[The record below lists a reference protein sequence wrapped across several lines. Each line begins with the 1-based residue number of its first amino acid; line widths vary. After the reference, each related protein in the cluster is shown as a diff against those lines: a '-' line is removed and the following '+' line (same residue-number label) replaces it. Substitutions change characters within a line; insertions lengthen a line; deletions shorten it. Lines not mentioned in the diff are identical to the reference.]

1 MTLVA
6 QLTDVHLLDR
16 PASGRNTLASG
27 RIAFLSGYRP
37 LSAEKRIE
45 RARKALAECRAAKPD
60 HVIVTG
66 DLTEDASKEQ
76 WQIAAELLHESG
88 LDPQQITFVP
98 GNHDMYRGR
107 AAIDEAF
114 AGPLAAFRRGVSGE
128 AIDLGDARLVPLDT
142 TIEQHWVRAAARLG
156 ALALERLEAL
166 AADLRPMLVATHHP
180 PLGHALPGLAWF
192 QELVDQPAME
202 AFVARH
208 RHVFVAHGH
217 VHRHREH
224 VIADEPGPRV
234 FSAAAVVEHPA
245 PVRFYDVDRKG
256 VRVRR

>member
-76 WQIAAELLHESG
+76 WQIA
-88 LDPQQITFVP
+88 QP
-98 GNHDMYRGR
+98 GIRKSNQL
-107 AAIDEAF
+107 F
-114 AGPLAAFRRGVSGE
+114 
-128 AIDLGDARLVPLDT
+128 
-142 TIEQHWVRAAARLG
+142 
-156 ALALERLEAL
+156 
-166 AADLRPMLVATHHP
+166 VATQATDSAGQ
-180 PLGHALPGLAWF
+180 LGVLGQL
-192 QELVDQPAME
+192 LC
-202 AFVARH
+202 
-208 RHVFVAHGH
+208 
-217 VHRHREH
+217 
-224 VIADEPGPRV
+224 
-234 FSAAAVVEHPA
+234 
-245 PVRFYDVDRKG
+245 
-256 VRVRR
+256 